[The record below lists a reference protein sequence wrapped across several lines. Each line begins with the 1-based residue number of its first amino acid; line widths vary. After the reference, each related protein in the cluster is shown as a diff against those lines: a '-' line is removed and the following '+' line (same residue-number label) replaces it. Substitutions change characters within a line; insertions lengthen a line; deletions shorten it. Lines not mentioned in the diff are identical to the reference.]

1 MYHKLVVQ
9 TDVFVGET
17 QLFQTETDFLFC
29 LRPALALNSFT
40 CLPDKRHDI
49 VIGIDLVQHIFTDLP
64 LRTLCDKTAG
74 HDRPSFRMTS
84 VVRADE
90 GTYISLLAQRT
101 VLYKTVQNRV
111 NEIRLIVLGPKL
123 CEKLLPVVLADPE
136 IDQSLALTLDKK
148 RGATLF

>member
-29 LRPALALNSFT
+29 PGLSLALDGFPGLTDQRPGVLFSVDLAEHSFADF
-40 CLPDKRHDI
+40 P
-49 VIGIDLVQHIFTDLP
+49 IG
-64 LRTLCDKTAG
+64 TLCGKTAG
-74 HDRPSFRMTS
+74 HDKPAFRMTLVARS
-84 VVRADE
+84 DKRA
-90 GTYISLLAQRT
+90 YIALLAQRT

-111 NEIRLIVLGPKL
+111 NEIRLIALGPKF
-123 CEKLLPVVLADPE
+123 CEKFLPVVLADPE
-136 IDQSLALTLDKK
+136 IDQSLALALDKK